1 VSNALYQPMTLD
13 EFLAWEERQEARF
26 EFDGF
31 APVAMTG
38 GTVAHAT
45 IQGNL
50 SFALHARLRGSPCRA
65 FGSDLKIE
73 TAGRVRYPDAF
84 VVCSPQVGPTTLARD
99 PVVVFEVL
107 SPGTSRTDRIT
118 KAREYGATESIQR
131 YVILEQGA
139 QAATVFARRNG
150 VWAGVVVEGDAVLDM
165 PEIGISLPLAELYVD
180 VGFSEE

>member
-1 VSNALYQPMTLD
+1 MTLDRPMTLD

-31 APVAMTG
+31 GPVAMTG
-38 GTVAHAT
+38 GTVLHSI

-50 SFALHARLRGSPCRA
+50 VTALHGRLRGGPCRV
-65 FGSDLKIE
+65 FGGNLKIVVAE
-73 TAGRVRYPDAF
+73 RVRYPDAF
-84 VVCSPQVGPTTLARD
+84 VVCSPQAGAATVARD

>member
-1 VSNALYQPMTLD
+1 MSNTLYQPMTLD

-38 GTVAHAT
+38 GTVAHSV
-45 IQGNL
+45 IQSNL
-50 SFALHARLRGSPCRA
+50 VTALSNRLRGGPCRA
-65 FGSDLKIE
+65 HAGHLKIE

-84 VVCSPQVGPTTLARD
+84 VVCSPQGAAMTLARD

-118 KAREYGATESIQR
+118 KAREYGATDSIQR

-180 VGFSEE
+180 VGFPEE